1 MVPNLLSATQEH
13 LSEVVQQPTLPLNE
27 KLLEDVQAQLSG
39 E

>member
-1 MVPNLLSATQEH
+1 MVPNLLPAVHEH
-13 LSEVVQQPTLPLNE
+13 LSEVAQQPNLPLNE